1 MKAITVIC
9 MLFILSSC
17 GQNDADI
24 TGPNEQI
31 KFVKYIKALRDTV
44 NTSEQNKALRSALL
58 ENGISSTK
66 IYVKDSLQM
75 KFNSWEVK
83 VLDIIDKQTSIEVN
97 VGLMLDPTNRSA
109 QKSIVFSSLSDQS
122 GKSIIEGIKA
132 GDQVKI
138 SGNFIEKKGFID
150 IDNYSD
156 YKFSKNV
163 FDNPEFKIKITAI
176 EKL

>member
-1 MKAITVIC
+1 MKATIAIC
-9 MLFILSSC
+9 MLFILFSC
-17 GQNDADI
+17 GQNAGDNI
-24 TGPNEQI
+24 GPNEQI
-31 KFVKYIKALRDTV
+31 KFVEYIKALRDTV
-44 NTSEQNKALRSALL
+44 NISEENKALRSVLL

-75 KFNSWEVK
+75 KFNAWQAK
-83 VLDIIDKQTSIEVN
+83 VLDIIDRQTSIEVN
-97 VGLMLDPTNRSA
+97 VGITLDLTNTSA
-109 QKSIVFSSLSDQS
+109 QKSIVFSSLLDQS
-122 GKSIIEGIKA
+122 GKAITEGIKA

-138 SGNFIEKKGFID
+138 SGIFIDKKGFID

-163 FDNPEFKIKITAI
+163 FDNPEFKIKLTSI

>member
-17 GQNDADI
+17 GQNDDES

-31 KFVKYIKALRDTV
+31 KFVKYLKVLRDTV
-44 NTSEQNKALRSALL
+44 NSSEQNKDLRSILL
-58 ENGISSTK
+58 EKGISSTK

-75 KFNSWEVK
+75 KFNFWQAK
-83 VLDIIDKQTSIEVN
+83 VLDIIDKQPIIELN
-97 VGLMLDPTNRSA
+97 VGITLDPTNKSA
-109 QKSIVFSSLSDQS
+109 QKSIVLSSLLDQTN
-122 GKSIIEGIKA
+122 KAIITGIKA

-138 SGNFIEKKGFID
+138 SGIFIDKKGFID

-163 FDNPEFKIKITAI
+163 FDNPEFKTKIIAI